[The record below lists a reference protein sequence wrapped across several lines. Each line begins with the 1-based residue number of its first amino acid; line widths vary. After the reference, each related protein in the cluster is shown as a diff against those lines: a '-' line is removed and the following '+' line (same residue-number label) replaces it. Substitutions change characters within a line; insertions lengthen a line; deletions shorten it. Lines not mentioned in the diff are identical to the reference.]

1 MLVLT
6 VGIGI
11 LHVKVFAVYMLWGF
25 IFKRLHQIY
34 ASEGVHSILSNTNY
48 IQMLK
53 NSVTC
58 SVLPP
63 ARPVL
68 VTHSVNDTYLF
79 YIYYDFN

>member
-1 MLVLT
+1 MLALT

-53 NSVTC
+53 KT
-58 SVLPP
+58 VL
-63 ARPVL
+63 L
-68 VTHSVNDTYLF
+68 VVFFPLPDLYL
-79 YIYYDFN
+79 